1 LESTS
6 LTSPLGRFGRP
17 LDSGRCC
24 AVSSCTPTP
33 RADPRVSPPFWR
45 PELVDL
51 VTFAA
56 QLWLAADE
64 TSLALGFA
72 AEAWYVRPTS
82 RSVVRVFPSALLLTT
97 SIVASSSCAT
107 TQPNPDFKMATAVE
121 YFDCSPTDPSCPAR
135 GTPHVAIDPGRFRRS
150 LARAVFVD
158 WKTWSKGS
166 SLLRVRLP
174 DGRTQNYASRWGSL
188 PSSPPRALAAGSFET
203 VRRRNSSPCW
213 PQRTEPFV

>member
-1 LESTS
+1 M
-6 LTSPLGRFGRP
+6 
-17 LDSGRCC
+17 
-24 AVSSCTPTP
+24 
-33 RADPRVSPPFWR
+33 
-45 PELVDL
+45 
-51 VTFAA
+51 
-56 QLWLAADE
+56 
-64 TSLALGFA
+64 
-72 AEAWYVRPTS
+72 
-82 RSVVRVFPSALLLTT
+82 RVFPSALLLTT

-174 DGRTQNYASRWGSL
+174 DGRTQNYASRWGQPAIESPASAGCWIFRNGEEKEFESL
-188 PSSPPRALAAGSFET
+188 LAAANRALRVTLSTPRGGRPPQGADAAPPF
-203 VRRRNSSPCW
+203 
-213 PQRTEPFV
+213 PQ